1 MDYRILIIQAI
12 TSIISMFVGAFI
24 YRKGIQG
31 ESVIP
36 EKQKQPKSSTKDWAE
51 IRDLIKQIK
60 TKHG

>member
-51 IRDLIKQIK
+51 I
-60 TKHG
+60 